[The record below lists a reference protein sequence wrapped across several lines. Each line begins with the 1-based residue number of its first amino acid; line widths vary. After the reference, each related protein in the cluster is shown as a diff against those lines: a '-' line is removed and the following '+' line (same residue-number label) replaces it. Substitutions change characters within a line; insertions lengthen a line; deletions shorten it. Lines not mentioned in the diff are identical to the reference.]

1 MYGLRFTILGCGSSG
16 GVPRIG
22 NRWGSCDRDNPRNR
36 RQRCSLLVQLIKE
49 DLRTRVLIDSSPYLR
64 MQLLGAE
71 VGDLDGVVYTHAH
84 ADHVNGLDDLRA
96 IYLNRGCRIPVWADA
111 GTTESLLSRF
121 GYAFES
127 EAGSDYPPI
136 LRLNGI
142 DGPVAVDGEAGE
154 ILLEPF
160 SVWHGPI
167 PSLGFR
173 IGPLAYLPDVSDMTD
188 DAWRC
193 VDGIDCWI
201 VDALRRAPHPSHS
214 HFSQTLEWIERARP
228 KRAILTNLHIDLD
241 YDAVAA
247 ESPDNVEPAYDGMT
261 IDFVF

>member
-22 NRWGSCDRDNPRNR
+22 NRWGSCDPGNPRNR
-36 RQRCSLLVQLIKE
+36 RQRCSLLVQLINE
-49 DLRTRVLIDSSPYLR
+49 DQRTQVLIDSSPDLR
-64 MQLLGAE
+64 MQLLGAG
-71 VGDLDGVVYTHAH
+71 VGDLDGVAYTHAH

-96 IYLNRGCRIPVWADA
+96 IYLNRGRRIPVWADA

-127 EAGSDYPPI
+127 EAGSGYPPI
-136 LRLNGI
+136 LRLNGL

-160 SVWHGPI
+160 AVWHGPI

-188 DAWRC
+188 DAWQC
-193 VDGIDCWI
+193 VDRIDCWI

-214 HFSQTLEWIERARP
+214 HFTQTLEWIERARP

-241 YDAVAA
+241 YETIAA

-261 IDFVF
+261 IDYAF